1 MLFKNQIMK
10 QIISF
15 LPVCNYMV
23 ESLTAQEEQFKM
35 RNNITAEIDTYMIR
49 VIIARRNLTD
59 DYSSLFSFLC
69 RDQ

>member
-1 MLFKNQIMK
+1 MK